1 MQGPLAEEYKENKY
15 DEVSGMEYS
24 PFTPLGDTNNANMNV
39 NMMDVNMM
47 EMGNANMNMN
57 MNMNT
62 NMNTN
67 SSTLQSLTPGNIEL
81 HNNLQSLRTPP
92 EFGIKSELSPRL
104 ESQDGRRRTT
114 SASASTG
121 KKENSVSGEMSE
133 DKKKAQNRAAQRAFR
148 ERKEAKFKELQ
159 RKVRESEIDRDQ
171 LLKELEKLRKWNME
185 INAENRKLLQKERFG
200 PTAGGSAVA
209 TGGSPSSQSLPTME
223 GIDTTYIFPST
234 NECFEQAVNQR
245 DNVSEQAIERKPVYS
260 AAGRFLQYQDEFPDD
275 TLLTVP
281 ETWEYLSQ
289 LSETEEFDVN
299 EVMEKL
305 VGLEQCHPSGPAY
318 SKIRIDNMVQ
328 QSIENN
334 R

>member
-1 MQGPLAEEYKENKY
+1 MNNDFDLLGLMQGPLQDEYKEHKY
-15 DEVSGMEYS
+15 DELSGMEYS
-24 PFTPLGDTNNANMNV
+24 PFTPMGGENMGQQAMNNQMMGMDN
-39 NMMDVNMM
+39 NMMI
-47 EMGNANMNMN
+47 
-57 MNMNT
+57 
-62 NMNTN
+62 
-67 SSTLQSLTPGNIEL
+67 QSLTPGNIEI

-92 EFGIKSELSPRL
+92 EFSIKSELSPHL
-104 ESQDGRRRTT
+104 DMSQDGNNANRRRT
-114 SASASTG
+114 ASASTNG
-121 KKENSVSGEMSE
+121 KAKAGEEMSE

-200 PTAGGSAVA
+200 INNGGVYGGAGVN
-209 TGGSPSSQSLPTME
+209 GGSPSSQSLPNIE
-223 GIDTTYIFPST
+223 GPDTTYIFPST

-245 DNVSEQAIERKPVYS
+245 DNVSEQSLERKPVYS

-289 LSETEEFDVN
+289 LSENEEFDVN

-318 SKIRIDNMVQ
+318 SKIRIDSMVK